1 MKAQLAYSRILSKVD
16 PLRKELQ
23 RLENDAQAK
32 TKKGDDLIVLIGKFE
47 ERIASYK
54 EEYAQLI
61 GQSET
66 IKNDLLTVEQ
76 KVDRS
81 IQLLGSLRVENERW
95 RNGCDGF
102 SQQMETLVGDVLL
115 SSAFLA
121 YSGYFDQHLREVIYQ
136 KWINQLHQAQ
146 IVFRGDLARI
156 EYLSSADD
164 RLEWVNHGMPK
175 DDLCME
181 NVVMLHRFNRYPLI
195 IDPSGQSVEYLQKQ
209 FKNIQTTSFLDNS
222 FRYFFNGFLKKLKNF
237 SKNLESALRFGSTL
251 LVQDVEN
258 YDPILNPVLNR
269 EVKRTG
275 GRILITIGDQDID
288 FSPAFKI
295 FLFTRDSSVNF

>member
-1 MKAQLAYSRILSKVD
+1 MKAQLAYARILSKVD

-23 RLENDAQAK
+23 RLEKDAEAK
-32 TKKGDDLIVLIGKFE
+32 TKKGEDLIGLIAEFE
-47 ERIASYK
+47 ERISAYK
-54 EEYAQLI
+54 EEYAHLI

-66 IKNDLLTVEQ
+66 IRNDLQTVEQ

-81 IQLLGSLRVENERW
+81 IQLLSSLRAENERW
-95 RNGCDGF
+95 RNRCDGF
-102 SQQMETLVGDVLL
+102 SQQMETLVGDVVL

-121 YSGYFDQHLREVIYQ
+121 YSGYFDQFLREVIYQ
-136 KWINQLHQAQ
+136 KWISLLQQAK
-146 IVFRGDLARI
+146 IVFRDELARI

-164 RLEWVNHGMPK
+164 RLEWVNYGMSK

-222 FRYFFNGFLKKLKNF
+222 FRYFFINF
-237 SKNLESALRFGSTL
+237 
-251 LVQDVEN
+251 
-258 YDPILNPVLNR
+258 
-269 EVKRTG
+269 
-275 GRILITIGDQDID
+275 
-288 FSPAFKI
+288 
-295 FLFTRDSSVNF
+295 